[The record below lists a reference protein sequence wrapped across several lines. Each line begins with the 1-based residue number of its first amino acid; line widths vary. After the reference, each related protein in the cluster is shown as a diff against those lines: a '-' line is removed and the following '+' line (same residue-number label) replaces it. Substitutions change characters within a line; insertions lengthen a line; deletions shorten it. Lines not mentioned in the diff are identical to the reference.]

1 MEPKQLDKPIDDAE
15 EAIVYLRDALK
26 TIRFGSVEFIIH
38 EGRVLQVDRKEK
50 LRVDPLAADSR
61 KRLRE
66 DK

>member
-15 EAIVYLRDALK
+15 EAVVYLRDALK

-50 LRVDPLAADSR
+50 LRVDPLAGNKR
-61 KRLRE
+61 K
-66 DK
+66 

>member
-1 MEPKQLDKPIDDAE
+1 MEPKHLDKPIVDAE

-61 KRLRE
+61 KRQRG
-66 DK
+66 DR

>member
-1 MEPKQLDKPIDDAE
+1 MEPRQLDKPINDAE

-26 TIRFGSVEFIIH
+26 AIRFGSVEFIIH

-61 KRLRE
+61 KRPRE